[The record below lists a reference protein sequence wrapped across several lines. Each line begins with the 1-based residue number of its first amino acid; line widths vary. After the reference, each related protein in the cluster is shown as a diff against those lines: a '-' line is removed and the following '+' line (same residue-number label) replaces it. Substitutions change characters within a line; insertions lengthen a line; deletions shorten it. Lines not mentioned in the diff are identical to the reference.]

1 MFVERCLSFIL
12 PPFLKGDVL
21 KMDRECHLFLNQ
33 FSIAEAIK
41 PNNWGPQC
49 WGFLDHVAFSF
60 PIAPN
65 ATEQQHVYDYF
76 HSLKNVLP
84 CVTCKNDFAKMLEED
99 PIDRH
104 LHCREA
110 LVLWLLDK
118 HNKVNIKLGKNPST
132 QLRCI

>member
-1 MFVERCLSFIL
+1 MFEFYLA
-12 PPFLKGDVL
+12 PFLKGDVL

-33 FSIAEAIK
+33 FSITEAIK

-76 HSLKNVLP
+76 HSLKNV
-84 CVTCKNDFAKMLEED
+84 
-99 PIDRH
+99 R
-104 LHCREA
+104 REA
-110 LVLWLLDK
+110 TYNLK
-118 HNKVNIKLGKNPST
+118 NANIFSGSSL
-132 QLRCI
+132 CHV